1 MARKKPDSQDSP
13 VKEEGLRMVRLELPE
28 ESHKLLRLEAARR
41 DVSLAFLAR
50 EAVEGYLKRLGNP
63 NH

>member
-1 MARKKPDSQDSP
+1 MARKKPDNQDAP
-13 VKEEGLRMVRLELPE
+13 AKAERLRMVRLELPE

-50 EAVEGYLKRLGNP
+50 EAVEGYLKKLGEP
-63 NH
+63 K